1 MLRVQGLV
9 NVSVRPRLAKGAP
22 APAGEPETQ
31 SVGAFLT
38 PQSLLSFPVASG
50 AVTLV
55 WKSLGALSSPL
66 GTANWVPLVVAL
78 LVGLIIYLISV
89 SDDKMPKPSGGMRIV
104 GIGIAVLNAFFLFAA
119 AVGVATV
126 TTAH

>member
-1 MLRVQGLV
+1 
-9 NVSVRPRLAKGAP
+9 
-22 APAGEPETQ
+22 
-31 SVGAFLT
+31 
-38 PQSLLSFPVASG
+38 
-50 AVTLV
+50 
-55 WKSLGALSSPL
+55 
-66 GTANWVPLVVAL
+66 VAL